1 MEQAKLNNEK
11 ERLCLY
17 KLVIFGPS
25 RVGKSS
31 LFQVLLDKTPKE
43 ILESTGIYKLQ
54 MFKVAITKTTT
65 LQWHGIELE
74 DEITRLRFMLVN
86 KIDKQEPKSAQKP
99 NSAGDDASKPSEQLE
114 VEKIICENVDQ
125 PIKGIVK
132 VNTLMMCYDSG
143 GQSEFFDVMPLLAS
157 SPTGYIMVLDIN
169 KKLDE
174 PIRGEAKIEGKVC
187 SSPDEVASI
196 DMMKNAIASIQSCS
210 DYTSHN
216 NLLVV
221 GTHLDKCRDPKQDV
235 TQLDKQVTKKL
246 VESGAGTL
254 FRKRQE
260 QEDIDIQTILTR
272 YVHPVAN
279 FIKSETIDDINIK
292 QVTKGSIQEIYTAV
306 EKMSKNKEL
315 QEEISINSLLLLLQ
329 IQLKLREPP
338 YYIAKIEYSKYAEN
352 CKIDQ
357 ENVDEFL
364 EYFHKLGFIC
374 YFKEDVKDVVFSPQ
388 WLFNRLSDVIFEKY
402 NPNSLEKDDIE
413 KGKIKKDN
421 FDTIFKPETDHRGTK
436 IDEGIEHLHKIFV
449 GQNIMADEGEYYFM
463 PALLSP
469 GLLNEES
476 FKTQLQTD
484 IQRCFG
490 KKSYETLYVEF
501 KNHYFPRVI
510 FCYLATQFLQNRWE
524 LLPEPRYNNVL
535 VFQVGGSDQYLG
547 LFDYKTKLAAEIYI
561 KEDKNLDKKPH
572 EICHFL
578 YEFITKGCKQI
589 RIDCKFTFGFT
600 CKKELSSNESKKC
613 DFFAVVDLQFP
624 YLAKKYYHNCKF
636 SPLKL
641 MIMN

>member
-43 ILESTGIYKLQ
+43 NSESTGIYKLQ
-54 MFKVAITKTTT
+54 MFKVAITKTAT
-65 LQWHGIELE
+65 LQWHGIELK
-74 DEITRLRFMLVN
+74 DEIKRLRFMLEN
-86 KIDKQEPKSAQKP
+86 KIDEQEPKSAQKP

-114 VEKIICENVDQ
+114 VEKIICKNVDQ
-125 PIKGIVK
+125 PIEGIVK

-221 GTHLDKCRDPKQDV
+221 GTHLDKCRDPKQEV

-260 QEDIDIQTILTR
+260 QEDKDIQTIHTR

-292 QVTKGSIQEIYTAV
+292 QVTKGSVQEIYTAV

-338 YYIAKIEYSKYAEN
+338 YYIAKIEYSKYAN
-352 CKIDQ
+352 QCKINQ
-357 ENVDEFL
+357 ETIDEFL

-388 WLFNRLSDVIFEKY
+388 WLFNRLSDIIFEKY

-421 FDTIFKPETDHRGTK
+421 FGTIFKPETDHRGTK
-436 IDEGIEHLHKIFV
+436 IDDKGIEHLHKIFI

-469 GLLNEES
+469 GSLNEES

-484 IQRCFG
+484 IQMGFR
-490 KKSYETLYVEF
+490 KKNYETLYVELKITTF
-501 KNHYFPRVI
+501 HVLYFAIWLHSFFRI
-510 FCYLATQFLQNRWE
+510 NGNFYQ
-524 LLPEPRYNNVL
+524 
-535 VFQVGGSDQYLG
+535 S
-547 LFDYKTKLAAEIYI
+547 
-561 KEDKNLDKKPH
+561 LD
-572 EICHFL
+572 I
-578 YEFITKGCKQI
+578 IT
-589 RIDCKFTFGFT
+589 
-600 CKKELSSNESKKC
+600 S
-613 DFFAVVDLQFP
+613 
-624 YLAKKYYHNCKF
+624 
-636 SPLKL
+636 
-641 MIMN
+641 